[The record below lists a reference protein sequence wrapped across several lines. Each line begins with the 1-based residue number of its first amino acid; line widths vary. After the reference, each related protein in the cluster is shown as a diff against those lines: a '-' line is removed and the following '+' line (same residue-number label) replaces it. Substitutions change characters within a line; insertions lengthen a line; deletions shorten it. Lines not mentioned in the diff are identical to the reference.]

1 MSLFPKNLRFL
12 RKKGKH
18 NQDEIS
24 LLFNKKANTIGNW
37 ENGKSEPSISE
48 LIELG
53 NYFKVSVQ
61 DLLHTDLE
69 KASFLQNPETAT
81 TEPSAKKIKYYSQQ
95 EPVTSMANE
104 SSPDGFW
111 IILKELKSLNE
122 KLDLLVSGM
131 LSGEDKK
138 NSDKSYH

>member
-12 RKKGKH
+12 RKKGKQ

-24 LLFNKKANTIGNW
+24 LLFNKRANTIGNW
-37 ENGKSEPSISE
+37 ENGKSEPSITE

-53 NYFKVSVQ
+53 NYFKVSTQ

-69 KASFLQNPETAT
+69 KVSFQQSPETAT
-81 TEPSAKKIKYYSQQ
+81 TEPSATKIKYYSQQ
-95 EPVTSMANE
+95 DPVMSVASE

-111 IILKELKSLNE
+111 FILKELKSLNE
-122 KLDLLVSGM
+122 KLDLLVSGVE
-131 LSGEDKK
+131 SGAHKK
-138 NSDKSYH
+138 NSDKSNH